1 MDFFNNIVSYVSEL
15 SSLELSYMFV
25 IAFMF
30 VLAIIDLTVGVSN
43 DAVNFLSSAVGS
55 RAAKIKHV
63 LIVAAIG
70 VFVGASFSSGMMDV
84 ARHGIFTPGYF
95 SFEKIM
101 CIYLAVVISDV
112 FLLDLFN
119 SLGLPTSTTVSM
131 VFELLGASFITALIS
146 SSGAGLGMLNT
157 SKAMTI
163 IISIFLSVAIAF
175 VFGLIVQWI
184 SRVIFTFHY
193 RKSKNLGRKIG
204 LYGGFAS
211 TSIIYFM
218 LVKGLKGSTLK
229 ASLPLAVQNFVFED
243 TTMFLLYSFIVLT
256 VLMQVLHWCK
266 VNVLKI
272 VVLMGTFSLAMAFAG
287 NDLVNFIGVTL
298 AGLESFQDFVANG
311 AGNAADFLMTSLNPA
326 KFKGVPGTPTAPG
339 VSNPTNV
346 LFLIGAGAV
355 MVYALFTSKKARKV
369 LQTSID
375 LSSQQNEENDMFGTS
390 SVARN
395 LVRVTTK
402 MIDAVS
408 RNTPDGVKRWIGKRF
423 APLEERE
430 DVAFDLVRASVNLVL
445 AGLLIAVGTSFQLP
459 LSTTYV
465 TFMVGM
471 GSSLADRAW
480 SRESAVYRVT
490 GVVSVIG
497 GWFITAG
504 AAFIIAALVA
514 TILNYG
520 GIVAMY
526 IMIAIVIY
534 LLIRSHVNYNKK
546 KSEEKADEKMDVILK
561 SENQDE
567 VWDNLKAHT
576 AETLAHTLTF
586 SAEAYKKMFDSF
598 SRDALRPLKSTLIK
612 IVEEKALMKKQRRAE
627 TRGLQRIDQQM
638 AFERSTWYHLC
649 TNSCQ
654 QMLNTLT
661 RIGEP
666 MREHADNSFNPL
678 SKKYV
683 EEFSPYCNNVYKV
696 LKDINEI
703 IATGDYTNA
712 EEVSTRAKNLKHQL
726 ANLRKEQTMRLH
738 QSNGSL
744 RMDFV
749 YLNLIQES
757 HELLSEVRNL
767 LRGGNK
773 FFALQV
779 TPSEEPKL

>member
-1 MDFFNNIVSYVSEL
+1 MDFFNNIVSYISEL

-84 ARHGIFTPGYF
+84 ARHGIFNP
-95 SFEKIM
+95 SFFTFQNVM

-131 VFELLGASFITALIS
+131 VFELLGASFITALLA
-146 SSGAGLGMLNT
+146 SSGEGLGMLNT
-157 SKAMTI
+157 DKAMTI
-163 IISIFLSVAIAF
+163 IFSIFLSVAIAF

-193 RKSKNLGRKIG
+193 RKNLGRKIG

-211 TSIIYFM
+211 TAILYFM
-218 LVKGLKGSTLK
+218 IVKGMKGSSLK
-229 ASLPLAVQNFVFED
+229 ALLSADVQQFVFED
-243 TTMFLLYSFIVLT
+243 TTKFILCAFVVMT

-266 VNVLKI
+266 VNVLKV

-298 AGLESFQDFVANG
+298 AGLESFQAFVG
-311 AGNAADFLMTSLNPA
+311 ADGDVALNMGSLNDPA
-326 KFKGVPGTPTAPG
+326 K
-339 VSNPTNV
+339 TNI

-395 LVRVTTK
+395 LVRATTK

-408 RNTPDGVKRWIGKRF
+408 RNTPVGVKKWIGKRF

-445 AGLLIAVGTSFQLP
+445 AGLLIAVGTSFKLP

-546 KSEEKADEKMDVILK
+546 KSAEKVDEKMDVILK
-561 SENQDE
+561 SENQEE

-666 MREHADNSFNPL
+666 MREHADNSFSPM
-678 SKKYV
+678 SKVYV
-683 EEFSPYCNNVYKV
+683 EEFSPYCSEVYKV
-696 LKDINEI
+696 LIDINTI
-703 IATGDYTNA
+703 IATGNYENA
-712 EEVSTRAKNLKHQL
+712 EEVSTRAKNLKHKL

-779 TPSEEPKL
+779 TSPEEPKL

>member
-1 MDFFNNIVSYVSEL
+1 MSGL
-15 SSLELSYMFV
+15 GSLELSYMFV

-30 VLAIIDLTVGVSN
+30 ALATIDLTVGVSN

-55 RAAKIKHV
+55 RAAKVKHV
-63 LIVAAIG
+63 LIVAAVG

-84 ARHGIFTPGYF
+84 ARHGIFDP
-95 SFEKIM
+95 SFFTFQNVM

-131 VFELLGASFITALIS
+131 VFELLGASFITALLS
-146 SSGAGLGMLNT
+146 SSGIGLGMLNT
-157 SKAMTI
+157 DKAMTI

-184 SRVIFTFHY
+184 SRVIFTFNY
-193 RKSKNLGRKIG
+193 RKKLGYKIG

-211 TSIIYFM
+211 TAIMYFM
-218 LVKGLKGSTLK
+218 IVKGLKGSSIK
-229 ASLPLAVQNFVFED
+229 AMLPDVVQQFVFED
-243 TTMFLLYSFIVLT
+243 TTKFILCAFVVLT
-256 VLMQVLHWCK
+256 LLMQLLHWCK
-266 VNVLKI
+266 VNVLKV

-298 AGLESFQDFVANG
+298 AGLESFQAFVGQGGDLNMTMG
-311 AGNAADFLMTSLNPA
+311 ALNLPA
-326 KFKGVPGTPTAPG
+326 T
-339 VSNPTNV
+339 TNV
-346 LFLIGAGAV
+346 LFLVGAGAI

-375 LSSQQNEENDMFGTS
+375 LSSQQNEEGEMFGTS

-395 LVRVTTK
+395 LVRATTK
-402 MIDAVS
+402 LVDAVS
-408 RNTPDGVKRWIGKRF
+408 RNTPEKVKKWVGKRF

-445 AGLLIAVGTSFQLP
+445 AGLLIAVGTSFKLP

-520 GIVAMY
+520 GIIAMY

-534 LLIRSHVNYNKK
+534 LLIRSHIAYNKK
-546 KSEEKADEKMDVILK
+546 KSTEKVDEKMNLILK
-561 SENQDE
+561 SEDQEE
-567 VWDNLKAHT
+567 VWENLKAHT
-576 AETLAHTLTF
+576 AETLTHTLEF
-586 SAEAYKKMFDSF
+586 SAEAYKNMFESF

-612 IVEEKALMKKQRRAE
+612 IVEEKALMKKQRRSE

-678 SKKYV
+678 SKVYV

-696 LKDINEI
+696 LRDINAI
-703 IATGDYTNA
+703 IASGDYTNA
-712 EEVSTRAKNLKHQL
+712 EEVSSRAKELKHQL

-738 QSNGSL
+738 QSGGSL

-779 TPSEEPKL
+779 TTSEEPKL

>member
-1 MDFFNNIVSYVSEL
+1 MDFFNNIVSYISEL

-84 ARHGIFTPGYF
+84 ARHGIFNP
-95 SFEKIM
+95 SFFTFQNVM

-131 VFELLGASFITALIS
+131 VFELLGASFITAIIAS
-146 SSGAGLGMLNT
+146 GGAGTGMLNT
-157 SKAMTI
+157 GKAMEI

-175 VFGLIVQWI
+175 IFGFIVQWI

-193 RKSKNLGRKIG
+193 RKNLGRKIG

-211 TSIIYFM
+211 TAILYFM
-218 LVKGLKGSTLK
+218 IVKGMKGSSLK
-229 ASLPLAVQNFVFED
+229 ALLSADVQQFVFED
-243 TTMFLLYSFIVLT
+243 TTKFILCAFVVMT
-256 VLMQVLHWCK
+256 VLMQILHWCK
-266 VNVLKI
+266 VNVLKV

-298 AGLESFQDFVANG
+298 AGLESF
-311 AGNAADFLMTSLNPA
+311 
-326 KFKGVPGTPTAPG
+326 KGL
-339 VSNPTNV
+339 VSNGGDVSLPIASLSGSSETPV
-346 LFLIGAGAV
+346 FFLIGAGAV

-375 LSSQQNEENDMFGTS
+375 LSSQQNEEGEMFGTS

-395 LVRVTTK
+395 LVRTTTK
-402 MIDAVS
+402 MVDAVS
-408 RNTPDGVKRWIGKRF
+408 RNTPAKVKTWIGKRF

-445 AGLLIAVGTSFQLP
+445 AGLLIAVGTSAKLP

-490 GVVSVIG
+490 GVVSVVG

-526 IMIAIVIY
+526 IMIAVVIY

-546 KSEEKADEKMDVILK
+546 KSTEKVDEKMDVILK
-561 SENQDE
+561 SENQEE
-567 VWDNLKAHT
+567 VWENLKSHAS
-576 AETLAHTLTF
+576 ETLTHTLEF
-586 SAEAYKKMFDSF
+586 SAEAYKKMFESF

-666 MREHADNSFNPL
+666 MREHADNSFSPM
-678 SKKYV
+678 SKVYV
-683 EEFSPYCNNVYKV
+683 EEFSPYCSEVYKV
-696 LKDINEI
+696 LNDINAI
-703 IATGDYTNA
+703 IATGNYENA
-712 EEVSTRAKNLKHQL
+712 EEVSTRAKNLTHKL

-779 TPSEEPKL
+779 TSPEEPKL

>member
-1 MDFFNNIVSYVSEL
+1 MNDIISYVSAM
-15 SSLELSYMFV
+15 STIELSYLFV
-25 IAFMF
+25 VLFMF
-30 VLAIIDLTVGVSN
+30 TLAIIDLTVGVSN

-55 RAAKIKHV
+55 KAAKIKHV
-63 LIVAAIG
+63 LLVAAVGI
-70 VFVGASFSSGMMDV
+70 FVGASFSSGMMDV
-84 ARHGIFTPGYF
+84 ARHGIFDPSFF
-95 SFEKIM
+95 SFENVM
-101 CIYLAVVISDV
+101 CVYLAVVISDV

-131 VFELLGASFITALIS
+131 VFELLGASFVTALIS
-146 SSGAGLGMLNT
+146 SGGSGLAMLNT
-157 SKAMTI
+157 DRALTI

-184 SRVIFTFHY
+184 SRIVFTFHY
-193 RKSKNLGRKIG
+193 RKNLAGKIG
-204 LYGGFAS
+204 IYGGIA
-211 TSIIYFM
+211 TTAIIYFM
-218 LVKGLKGSTLK
+218 LIKGLKGSALIGFLP
-229 ASLPLAVQNFVFED
+229 ASLSHLIFEETAFFLLCAFVFF
-243 TTMFLLYSFIVLT
+243 TI
-256 VLMQVLHWCK
+256 LMQLLHFCK

-298 AGLESFQDFVANG
+298 AGFESFKDFVANG
-311 AGNAADFLMTSLNPA
+311 AGQVETFMMGSLNLPA
-326 KFKGVPGTPTAPG
+326 KTSVF
-339 VSNPTNV
+339 
-346 LFLIGAGAV
+346 FLVAAGAI

-375 LSSQQNEENDMFGTS
+375 LSSQQDDGNEMFGTS

-395 LVRVTTK
+395 MVRAVSKLV
-402 MIDAVS
+402 DAVT
-408 RNTPDGVKRWIGKRF
+408 RNTPASVKKWIGKRF

-445 AGLLIAVGTSFQLP
+445 AGLLIALGTSLKLP

-480 SRESAVYRVT
+480 GRESAVYRVT
-490 GVVSVIG
+490 GVVSVVG

-504 AAFIIAALVA
+504 AAFIIAAFVA
-514 TILNYG
+514 TIMNYG

-526 IMIAIVIY
+526 IMIALVIY
-534 LLIRSHVNYNKK
+534 LLIHSHIAYNKK
-546 KSEEKADEKMDVILK
+546 KSQEKVDEKMEVILK

-567 VWDNLKAHT
+567 VWDNLVSHA
-576 AETLAHTLTF
+576 ADTLTHTLSF
-586 SAEAYKKMFDSF
+586 SADTYKKMYDSF
-598 SRDALRPLKSTLIK
+598 SKDALRPLKSSLIR
-612 IVEEKALMKKQRRAE
+612 IVEEKAFMKKERRAE
-627 TRGLQRIDQQM
+627 TRGLQRLEQNL
-638 AFERSTWYHLC
+638 AYERSTWYHLC

-666 MREHADNSFNPL
+666 MKEHADNSFTPM
-678 SKKYV
+678 SHVYV
-683 EEFSPYCNNVYKV
+683 EEFTPFCRDIYKV
-696 LKDINEI
+696 LKDINTI
-703 IATGDYTNA
+703 IATGDFSTA
-712 EEVSTRAKNLKHQL
+712 DEVSSRAKDLKHEL
-726 ANLRKEQTMRLH
+726 ATLRKTQTMRLH
-738 QSNGSL
+738 QSKGSL

-767 LRGGNK
+767 LRGSK
-773 FFALQV
+773 KLFAPI
-779 TPSEEPKL
+779 TEE

>member
-1 MDFFNNIVSYVSEL
+1 MDFFNNIISYVSGL
-15 SSLELSYMFV
+15 GSVELSYMFV

-55 RAAKIKHV
+55 KAAKIKHV
-63 LIVAAIG
+63 LLIAAVG
-70 VFVGASFSSGMMDV
+70 VFVGAAFSSGMMDV
-84 ARHGIFTPGYF
+84 ARHGIFDPSFF
-95 SFEKIM
+95 SFKNVM

-131 VFELLGASFITALIS
+131 VFELLGASFITALLS
-146 SSGAGLGMLNT
+146 SSGEGLGMLNT
-157 SKAMTI
+157 DRAMTI

-175 VFGLIVQWI
+175 VFGLVVQWI

-193 RKSKNLGRKIG
+193 RKNLSAKIG
-204 LYGGFAS
+204 LFGGFAS
-211 TSIIYFM
+211 TAIIYFM
-218 LVKGLKGSTLK
+218 IVKGLKGSSLK
-229 ASLPLAVQNFVFED
+229 TMLPDYVQEFVFEE
-243 TTMFLLYSFIVLT
+243 TGVFILCAFV
-256 VLMQVLHWCK
+256 VFSCLMQLLHWCK
-266 VNVLKI
+266 INVLKV

-298 AGLESFQDFVANG
+298 AGLESFQTFVDNG
-311 AGNAADFLMTSLNPA
+311 GDVSMTMGSLNLPA
-326 KFKGVPGTPTAPG
+326 T
-339 VSNPTNV
+339 TNI

-375 LSSQQNEENDMFGTS
+375 LSSQQNEESELFGTS

-395 LVRVTTK
+395 LVRAVTK
-402 MIDAVS
+402 MVDAVL
-408 RNTPDGVKRWIGKRF
+408 RNTPDSVKKWVGKRF
-423 APLEERE
+423 TPLDERE

-445 AGLLIAVGTSFQLP
+445 AGLLIAVGTSLKLP

-480 SRESAVYRVT
+480 GRESAVYRVT

-514 TILNYG
+514 TIMNYG
-520 GIVAMY
+520 GIIAMY
-526 IMIAIVIY
+526 IMIAVVIY
-534 LLIRSHVNYNKK
+534 LLIRSHINYNKK
-546 KSEEKADEKMDVILK
+546 KSAEKVDEKMNVILK
-561 SENQDE
+561 SEDQYE
-567 VWDNLKAHT
+567 VWQNLKGHT
-576 AETLAHTLTF
+576 AETLSHTLAF
-586 SAEAYKKMFDSF
+586 SAEAYKNMFDSF
-598 SRDALRPLKSTLIK
+598 SKDALRPLKSTLIK
-612 IVEEKALMKKQRRAE
+612 IVEEKALMKKQRRSE

-678 SKKYV
+678 SKNYV
-683 EEFSPYCNNVYKV
+683 EEFTPYCNDVYRV
-696 LKDINEI
+696 LMDINDI
-703 IATGDYTNA
+703 ITTGDYSNA
-712 EEVSTRAKNLKHQL
+712 EEVSTRAKNLKHKL
-726 ANLRKEQTMRLH
+726 ANLRKEQTLRLH

-779 TPSEEPKL
+779 TSPEEPKL

>member
-1 MDFFNNIVSYVSEL
+1 MDFFNNMISYVSGL

-30 VLAIIDLTVGVSN
+30 TLAIIDLTVGVSN

-63 LIVAAIG
+63 LIVAAVG

-84 ARHGIFTPGYF
+84 ARHGIFDP
-95 SFEKIM
+95 SFFTFQNVM

-131 VFELLGASFITALIS
+131 VFELLGASFITALLS
-146 SSGAGLGMLNT
+146 SSGQGLGMLNT
-157 SKAMTI
+157 DKAMTI

-175 VFGLIVQWI
+175 IFGLVVQWI

-193 RKSKNLGRKIG
+193 KKNLGRKIG

-211 TSIIYFM
+211 TAILYFM
-218 LVKGLKGSTLK
+218 VVKGLKGSSIKTM
-229 ASLPLAVQNFVFED
+229 LPLAVQELVFED
-243 TTMFLLYSFIVLT
+243 TTKFILCAFVVMT
-256 VLMQVLHWCK
+256 VLMQLLHWCK

-298 AGLESFQDFVANG
+298 AGLESFQTLVANG
-311 AGNAADFLMTSLNPA
+311 GDINMTMGTLSLPA
-326 KFKGVPGTPTAPG
+326 T
-339 VSNPTNV
+339 TNI

-375 LSSQQNEENDMFGTS
+375 LSSQQNEENEMFGTS

-395 LVRVTTK
+395 LVRAVTK
-402 MIDAVS
+402 LVDAVT
-408 RNTPDGVKRWIGKRF
+408 RNTPDSVKKWIGKRF
-423 APLEERE
+423 TPLEERE

-445 AGLLIAVGTSFQLP
+445 AGLLIAVGTSLKLP

-490 GVVSVIG
+490 GVVSVVG

-504 AAFIIAALVA
+504 AAFMIAALVG

-534 LLIRSHVNYNKK
+534 LLIRSHIAYNKK
-546 KSEEKADEKMDVILK
+546 KTTEKVDEKMDVILK

-567 VWDNLKAHT
+567 VWENLKAHT
-576 AETLAHTLTF
+576 AETLTHTLEF
-586 SAEAYKKMFDSF
+586 SAEAYKKMFEAF
-598 SRDALRPLKSTLIK
+598 SVDALRPLKSTLIK
-612 IVEEKALMKKQRRAE
+612 IVEEKALMKKQRRSE

-666 MREHADNSFNPL
+666 MREHADHSFNPL
-678 SKKYV
+678 SKSYV
-683 EEFSPYCNNVYKV
+683 QEFSPYCKSVYDV
-696 LKDINEI
+696 LKDINAI
-703 IATGDYTNA
+703 IATGDYSNA

-726 ANLRKEQTMRLH
+726 ANLRKTQTMRLH
-738 QSNGSL
+738 QSGGSL

-779 TPSEEPKL
+779 TVEEAEPKL

>member
-1 MDFFNNIVSYVSEL
+1 MEFFDNIISYVSGL
-15 SSLELSYMFV
+15 GSIELSYMFV

-55 RAAKIKHV
+55 KAAKIKHV
-63 LIVAAIG
+63 LIVAAVG

-84 ARHGIFTPGYF
+84 ARHGIFDP
-95 SFEKIM
+95 SFFTFENVM

-131 VFELLGASFITALIS
+131 VFELLGASFITALLA
-146 SSGAGLGMLNT
+146 SSGEGLGMLNT
-157 SKAMTI
+157 DRAMTI

-175 VFGLIVQWI
+175 IFGLVVQWI

-193 RKSKNLGRKIG
+193 RKNLGRKIG

-211 TSIIYFM
+211 TAILYFM
-218 LVKGLKGSTLK
+218 IVKGMKGSSLK
-229 ASLPLAVQNFVFED
+229 AMLPVVVQDFVFED
-243 TTMFLLYSFIVLT
+243 TAKFILCAFVVMT
-256 VLMQVLHWCK
+256 VLMQLLHWCK

-298 AGLESFQDFVANG
+298 AGLESFQTFVSQG
-311 AGNAADFLMTSLNPA
+311 GEVGMTMESLNLPA
-326 KFKGVPGTPTAPG
+326 T
-339 VSNPTNV
+339 TNI

-375 LSSQQNEENDMFGTS
+375 LSSQQNEENEMFGTS

-395 LVRVTTK
+395 LVRAVTK
-402 MIDAVS
+402 MSDAVI
-408 RNTPDGVKRWIGKRF
+408 RNTPDVVKNWVGKRF
-423 APLEERE
+423 TPLEERE

-445 AGLLIAVGTSFQLP
+445 AGLLIAVGTSLKLP

-480 SRESAVYRVT
+480 GRESAVYRVT

-514 TILNYG
+514 TVMNYG

-534 LLIRSHVNYNKK
+534 LLVRSHINYNKK
-546 KSEEKADEKMDVILK
+546 KSAEKVDEKMNVILK

-576 AETLAHTLTF
+576 AETLSHTLSF
-586 SAEAYKKMFDSF
+586 SAEAYKKMFESF
-598 SRDALRPLKSTLIK
+598 SKDALRPLKSTLIR
-612 IVEEKALMKKQRRAE
+612 IVEEKALMKKLRRAE

-678 SKKYV
+678 SKSYV
-683 EEFSPYCNNVYKV
+683 EEFSPYCTNVYKV
-696 LKDINEI
+696 LKDITDI

-779 TPSEEPKL
+779 TAAEEPKL

>member
-1 MDFFNNIVSYVSEL
+1 MDFFNEIASYVSGL
-15 SSLELSYMFV
+15 SSVELSYLFV
-25 IAFMF
+25 VLFMF
-30 VLAIIDLTVGVSN
+30 TLAVIDLTVGVSN

-55 RAAKIKHV
+55 KAAKVKHV
-63 LIVAAIG
+63 LIVAALG

-84 ARHGIFTPGYF
+84 ARHGIFDPRFFT
-95 SFEKIM
+95 FENVM

-146 SSGAGLGMLNT
+146 SGGSGLAMLNT
-157 SKAMTI
+157 DRALTI

-175 VFGLIVQWI
+175 IFGLVVQWI
-184 SRVIFTFHY
+184 SRIIFTFHY
-193 RKSKNLGRKIG
+193 RKNLGSKIG
-204 LYGGFAS
+204 LYGGFA
-211 TSIIYFM
+211 TTAIIYFM
-218 LVKGLKGSTLK
+218 LVKGLKGSALVGY
-229 ASLPLAVQNFVFED
+229 LPLSVHDFIYED
-243 TTMFLLYSFIVLT
+243 TALFLMAAFLFFT
-256 VLMQVLHWCK
+256 VLMQLVYWLK
-266 VNVLKI
+266 VNVLKV

-298 AGLESFQDFVANG
+298 AGFESFKDLVANG
-311 AGNAADFLMTSLNPA
+311 NGAVDSFTMGSLNLPA
-326 KFKGVPGTPTAPG
+326 K
-339 VSNPTNV
+339 TNV
-346 LFLIGAGAV
+346 LFLIGAGVV

-375 LSSQQNEENDMFGTS
+375 LSSQQNEENEMFGTS
-390 SVARN
+390 SIARN
-395 LVRVTTK
+395 MVRAVAKLV
-402 MIDAVS
+402 DAVS
-408 RNTPDGVKRWIGKRF
+408 RNTPDSVKAWIGKRF
-423 APLEERE
+423 SPLEERE

-445 AGLLIAVGTSFQLP
+445 AGLLIAVGTSFKLP

-480 SRESAVYRVT
+480 GRESAVYRVT
-490 GVVSVIG
+490 GVVSVVG

-504 AAFIIAALVA
+504 AAFIIAAFVSS
-514 TILNYG
+514 IMNFG
-520 GIVAMY
+520 GIIAMY
-526 IMIAIVIY
+526 VMIALVIY

-546 KSEEKADEKMDVILK
+546 KDNEKADEKMLVVLK
-561 SENQDE
+561 SDDQNE
-567 VWDNLKAHT
+567 VWKNLMSHT
-576 AETLAHTLTF
+576 ADTLTHTLSF
-586 SAEAYKKMFDSF
+586 SAETFKTMFESF
-598 SRDALRPLKSTLIK
+598 SKDALRPLKGALIR
-612 IVEEKALMKKQRRAE
+612 IVEEKALMKKERRAE
-627 TRGLQRIDQQM
+627 TRGLQRIDQQL

-666 MREHADNSFNPL
+666 MKEHADNSFSPL
-678 SKKYV
+678 SKVYV
-683 EEFSPYCNNVYKV
+683 EEFSPYCRDIYNV

-703 IATGDYTNA
+703 ILTGNYDAA
-712 EEVSTRAKNLKHQL
+712 EEVSARAKQLKHSL

-738 QSNGSL
+738 QSQGSL

-767 LRGGNK
+767 LRGSNK
-773 FFALQV
+773 FFASVNVQ
-779 TPSEEPKL
+779 

>member
-1 MDFFNNIVSYVSEL
+1 MDFFNNIISYVSGL

-30 VLAIIDLTVGVSN
+30 TLAIIDLTVGVSN

-63 LIVAAIG
+63 LIVAAVG

-84 ARHGIFTPGYF
+84 ARHGIFDP
-95 SFEKIM
+95 SFFTFQNVM

-131 VFELLGASFITALIS
+131 VFELLGASFITALLS
-146 SSGAGLGMLNT
+146 SSGQGLGMLNT
-157 SKAMTI
+157 DKAMTI

-175 VFGLIVQWI
+175 IFGLVVQWI

-193 RKSKNLGRKIG
+193 RKNLGRKIG

-211 TSIIYFM
+211 TAILYFM
-218 LVKGLKGSTLK
+218 VVKGLKGSSIK
-229 ASLPLAVQNFVFED
+229 AMLPLAVQELVFED
-243 TTMFLLYSFIVLT
+243 TTRFILYAFVIMT
-256 VLMQVLHWCK
+256 VLMQLLHWCK
-266 VNVLKI
+266 VNVLKV

-298 AGLESFQDFVANG
+298 AGLESFQTLVANG
-311 AGNAADFLMTSLNPA
+311 GDISMTMGSLSLPA
-326 KFKGVPGTPTAPG
+326 T
-339 VSNPTNV
+339 TNI

-375 LSSQQNEENDMFGTS
+375 LSSQQNEENEMFGTS

-395 LVRVTTK
+395 LVRAVTK
-402 MIDAVS
+402 LVDAVTK
-408 RNTPDGVKRWIGKRF
+408 NTPDSVKQWIGKRF

-445 AGLLIAVGTSFQLP
+445 AGLLIAVGTSLKLP

-490 GVVSVIG
+490 GVVSVVG

-534 LLIRSHVNYNKK
+534 LLIRSHIAYNKK
-546 KSEEKADEKMDVILK
+546 KTTETVDEKMDVILK

-567 VWDNLKAHT
+567 VWENLKSHT
-576 AETLAHTLTF
+576 AETLTHTLEF

-598 SRDALRPLKSTLIK
+598 SVDALRPLKSTLIK

-666 MREHADNSFNPL
+666 MKEHADNSFNPL
-678 SKKYV
+678 SKNYV
-683 EEFSPYCNNVYKV
+683 NEFAPYCSDVYKV
-696 LKDINEI
+696 LMDINEI
-703 IATGDYTNA
+703 IATGNYANA

-726 ANLRKEQTMRLH
+726 ATLRKTQTMRLH

-779 TPSEEPKL
+779 TTEGAEPRL

>member
-1 MDFFNNIVSYVSEL
+1 MDIFSFVSNL
-15 SSLELSYMFV
+15 SAVELSYMFV
-25 IAFMF
+25 VLFMF
-30 VLAIIDLTVGVSN
+30 TLAIIDLNVGVSN
-43 DAVNFLSSAVGS
+43 DAVNFLSAAVGS
-55 RAAKIKHV
+55 KAAKIKHV
-63 LIVAAIG
+63 LIVAACGIFIG
-70 VFVGASFSSGMMDV
+70 AAFSSGMMDV
-84 ARHGIFTPGYF
+84 ARHGIFDPSQFTF
-95 SFEKIM
+95 ANVM

-131 VFELLGASFITALIS
+131 VFELLGASFVTALIT
-146 SSGAGLGMLNT
+146 SGGAGMLNT
-157 SKAMTI
+157 DRALTI

-175 VFGLIVQWI
+175 VFGLVVQWI
-184 SRVIFTFHY
+184 SRLVFTFHF
-193 RKSKNLGRKIG
+193 RKNLGKKIG
-204 LYGGFAS
+204 IYGGFA
-211 TSIIYFM
+211 TTAIIYFM
-218 LVKGLKGSTLK
+218 LIKGLKGSALVDF
-229 ASLPLAVQNFVFED
+229 LPKNIIHLIFEE
-243 TTMFLLYSFIVLT
+243 TMMFLLGAFVFFTL
-256 VLMQVLHWCK
+256 LMQILHWLK
-266 VNVLKI
+266 VNVLKV

-298 AGLESFQDFVANG
+298 AGFESFNTFVASG
-311 AGNAADFLMTSLNPA
+311 GNTGLEMGSLNDQA
-326 KFKGVPGTPTAPG
+326 TT
-339 VSNPTNV
+339 SV

-355 MVYALFTSKKARKV
+355 MVFSLFTSKKARKV

-375 LSSQQNEENDMFGTS
+375 LSSQQDDGNEMFGTS

-395 LVRVTTK
+395 MVRAVSK
-402 MIDAVS
+402 CVDAVS
-408 RNTPDGVKRWIGKRF
+408 RKTPQGIKNWINKRF

-445 AGLLIAVGTSFQLP
+445 AGLLIAIGTSLKLP

-480 SRESAVYRVT
+480 GRESAVYRVT
-490 GVVSVIG
+490 GVVSVVG

-514 TILNYG
+514 SVLNWG
-520 GIVAMY
+520 GVIAMY
-526 IMIAIVIY
+526 IMIALVIY
-534 LLIRSHVNYNKK
+534 LLIRSHINYNKK
-546 KSEEKADEKMDVILK
+546 KEAEKADVKMEIVFKSEDQNEVWSNLK
-561 SENQDE
+561 S
-567 VWDNLKAHT
+567 HT
-576 AETLAHTLTF
+576 ADTLTHTLSF
-586 SAEAYKKMFDSF
+586 SAETYKTMFEAFSKDS
-598 SRDALRPLKSTLIK
+598 LRPLKSSLIK
-612 IVEEKALMKKQRRAE
+612 IVEEKAFMKKERRAE
-627 TRGLQRIDQQM
+627 TRGLQRIDQQL

-666 MREHADNSFNPL
+666 MKEHADNSFSPL
-678 SKKYV
+678 SKLYI
-683 EEFSPYCNNVYKV
+683 EEFSPYCRDIYNV

-703 IATGDYTNA
+703 IATGDYSA
-712 EEVSTRAKNLKHQL
+712 SEEVSERAKRLKHSL

-738 QSNGSL
+738 QSQGSL

-767 LRGGNK
+767 LRGSNK
-773 FFALQV
+773 LFA
-779 TPSEEPKL
+779 EAGAAAGK

>member
-30 VLAIIDLTVGVSN
+30 ALAIIDLTVGVSN

-63 LIVAAIG
+63 LIVAAVG

-84 ARHGIFTPGYF
+84 ARHGIFDP
-95 SFEKIM
+95 SFFTLQNVM
-101 CIYLAVVISDV
+101 CIYLAGVISDV

-131 VFELLGASFITALIS
+131 VFELLGASFITALLS
-146 SSGAGLGMLNT
+146 ASGRGLSMLNT
-157 SKAMTI
+157 DKAMTI

-175 VFGLIVQWI
+175 IFGLVVQWI
-184 SRVIFTFHY
+184 SRVIFTFNY
-193 RKSKNLGRKIG
+193 RKKLGYKIG

-211 TSIIYFM
+211 TAIIYFM
-218 LVKGLKGSTLK
+218 IVKGLKGSSLK
-229 ASLPLAVQNFVFED
+229 AMLPVAVQDFVFED
-243 TTMFLLYSFIVLT
+243 TTKFILCAFVVLT
-256 VLMQVLHWCK
+256 LLMQLLHWCK
-266 VNVLKI
+266 VNVLKV

-298 AGLESFQDFVANG
+298 AGLESFQAFVSNG
-311 AGNAADFLMTSLNPA
+311 GDMGMTMGSLNLPA
-326 KFKGVPGTPTAPG
+326 T
-339 VSNPTNV
+339 TNI
-346 LFLIGAGAV
+346 LFLVGAGAV

-375 LSSQQNEENDMFGTS
+375 LSSQQNEEGDMFGTS

-395 LVRVTTK
+395 LVRASTK

-408 RNTPDGVKRWIGKRF
+408 RNAPEGVKKWIGKRF
-423 APLEERE
+423 AQLEERE

-445 AGLLIAVGTSFQLP
+445 AGLLIAVGTSLKLP

-490 GVVSVIG
+490 GVVSVVG

-514 TILNYG
+514 TIMNFG

-534 LLIRSHVNYNKK
+534 LLIRSHINYNKK
-546 KSEEKADEKMDVILK
+546 KSAEKVDEKMNVILK

-576 AETLAHTLTF
+576 AETLAHTLEF
-586 SAEAYKKMFDSF
+586 SAEAYKKMFESF

-612 IVEEKALMKKQRRAE
+612 IVEEKALMKKQRRSE

-678 SKKYV
+678 SKVYV

-696 LKDINEI
+696 LKDINAI
-703 IATGDYTNA
+703 IASGDYTNA
-712 EEVSTRAKNLKHQL
+712 EEVSSRAKELKHQL

-738 QSNGSL
+738 QSGGSL

-779 TPSEEPKL
+779 TTSEEPKL

>member
-1 MDFFNNIVSYVSEL
+1 MDFFNNIIDYVSGL
-15 SSLELSYMFV
+15 GSVELSYLFV
-25 IAFMF
+25 IAFML

-55 RAAKIKHV
+55 RAAKLKHV
-63 LIVAAIG
+63 LIVAACG
-70 VFVGASFSSGMMDV
+70 VFIGAAFSSGMMDV
-84 ARHGIFTPGYF
+84 ARHGIFDPSFF
-95 SFEKIM
+95 SFKNVM

-131 VFELLGASFITALIS
+131 VFELLGASFITALLS
-146 SSGAGLGMLNT
+146 SSGEGLGMLNT
-157 SKAMTI
+157 DRAMTI

-175 VFGLIVQWI
+175 IFGLVVQWI
-184 SRVIFTFHY
+184 SRIIFTFHY
-193 RKSKNLGRKIG
+193 RKNLGSKIG

-211 TSIIYFM
+211 TAIIYFM
-218 LVKGLKGSTLK
+218 VVKGLKGSTLK
-229 ASLPLAVQNFVFED
+229 AQMPASVQEFVFED
-243 TTMFLLYSFIVLT
+243 TTMFLLCAFVVLT
-256 VLMQVLHWCK
+256 LLMQCLHWAK
-266 VNVLKI
+266 VNVLKV

-298 AGLESFQDFVANG
+298 AGLESFQTFVEG
-311 AGNAADFLMTSLNPA
+311 GGDVGMSMGSLNLPA
-326 KFKGVPGTPTAPG
+326 T
-339 VSNPTNV
+339 TNV
-346 LFLIGAGAV
+346 LFLVGAGAI

-375 LSSQQNEENDMFGTS
+375 LSSQQDEGNEMFGTS

-395 LVRVTTK
+395 IVRSTTK
-402 MIDAVS
+402 MVDAVS
-408 RNTPDGVKRWIGKRF
+408 RNTPQGVKDWINKRF
-423 APLEERE
+423 TPLEERE
-430 DVAFDLVRASVNLVL
+430 DVAFDLIRASVNLVL
-445 AGLLIAVGTSFQLP
+445 AGLLIAFGTSLKLP

-480 SRESAVYRVT
+480 GRESAVYRVT

-520 GIVAMY
+520 GVVAMY
-526 IMIAIVIY
+526 IMIAVVIY
-534 LLIRSHVNYNKK
+534 LLVRSHIKYNKK
-546 KSEEKADEKMDVILK
+546 KSAEVVDEQMNVILK
-561 SENQDE
+561 SDNQDE
-567 VWDNLKAHT
+567 VWENLKLHA
-576 AETLAHTLTF
+576 ADTLTHTLTF
-586 SAEAYKKMFDSF
+586 SAEAYKNMFESF
-598 SRDALRPLKSTLIK
+598 SKDALRPLKGTMIR

-649 TNSCQ
+649 SNSCQ

-666 MREHADNSFNPL
+666 MKEHADNSFSPL
-678 SKKYV
+678 SKVYV
-683 EEFSPYCNNVYKV
+683 EEFSPYCRDVYNV

-703 IATGDYTNA
+703 IATGNYDNA
-712 EEVSTRAKNLKHQL
+712 EEVSARAKQLKHQL

-738 QSNGSL
+738 KSDGSL

-773 FFALQV
+773 FFALQI
-779 TPSEEPKL
+779 TSAPDPRL

>member
-1 MDFFNNIVSYVSEL
+1 MNDIISYVSAM
-15 SSLELSYMFV
+15 STIELSYLFV
-25 IAFMF
+25 VLFMF
-30 VLAIIDLTVGVSN
+30 TLAIIDLTVGVSN

-55 RAAKIKHV
+55 KAAKIKHV
-63 LIVAAIG
+63 LLVAAVGI
-70 VFVGASFSSGMMDV
+70 FVGASFSSGMMDV
-84 ARHGIFTPGYF
+84 ARHGIFDPSFF
-95 SFEKIM
+95 SFENVM
-101 CIYLAVVISDV
+101 CVYLAVVISDV

-131 VFELLGASFITALIS
+131 VFELLGASFVTALIS
-146 SSGAGLGMLNT
+146 SGGSGLAMLNT
-157 SKAMTI
+157 DRALTI

-184 SRVIFTFHY
+184 SRIVFTFHF
-193 RKSKNLGRKIG
+193 RKNLAGKIG
-204 LYGGFAS
+204 IYGGIA
-211 TSIIYFM
+211 TTAIIYFM
-218 LVKGLKGSTLK
+218 LIKGLKGSALIGFLP
-229 ASLPLAVQNFVFED
+229 ASLSHLIFEETAFFLLCAFVFF
-243 TTMFLLYSFIVLT
+243 TI
-256 VLMQVLHWCK
+256 LMQLLHFCK

-298 AGLESFQDFVANG
+298 AGFESFKDFVANG
-311 AGNAADFLMTSLNPA
+311 AGQVETFMMGSLNLPA
-326 KFKGVPGTPTAPG
+326 KTSVF
-339 VSNPTNV
+339 
-346 LFLIGAGAV
+346 FLVAAGAV

-375 LSSQQNEENDMFGTS
+375 LSSQQDDGNEMFGTS

-395 LVRVTTK
+395 MVRAVSKLV
-402 MIDAVS
+402 DAVT
-408 RNTPDGVKRWIGKRF
+408 RNTPASVKKWIGKRF

-445 AGLLIAVGTSFQLP
+445 AGLLIALGTSLKLP

-480 SRESAVYRVT
+480 GRESAVYRVT
-490 GVVSVIG
+490 GVVSVVG

-504 AAFIIAALVA
+504 AAFIIAAFVA
-514 TILNYG
+514 TIMNYG

-526 IMIAIVIY
+526 IMIALVIY
-534 LLIRSHVNYNKK
+534 LLIHSHIAYNKK
-546 KSEEKADEKMDVILK
+546 KSQEKVDEKMEVILK

-567 VWDNLKAHT
+567 VWDNLVSHA
-576 AETLAHTLTF
+576 ADTLTHTLSF
-586 SAEAYKKMFDSF
+586 SADTYKKMYDSF
-598 SRDALRPLKSTLIK
+598 SKDALRPLKSSLIR
-612 IVEEKALMKKQRRAE
+612 IVEEKAFMKKERRAE
-627 TRGLQRIDQQM
+627 TRGLQRLEQNL
-638 AFERSTWYHLC
+638 AYERSTWYHLC

-666 MREHADNSFNPL
+666 MKEHADNSFTPM
-678 SKKYV
+678 SHVYV
-683 EEFSPYCNNVYKV
+683 EEFTPFCRDIYKV
-696 LKDINEI
+696 LKDINTI
-703 IATGDYTNA
+703 IETGDFSTA
-712 EEVSTRAKNLKHQL
+712 DEVSSRAKDLKHEL
-726 ANLRKEQTMRLH
+726 ATLRKTQTMRLH
-738 QSNGSL
+738 QSKGSL

-767 LRGGNK
+767 LRGSK
-773 FFALQV
+773 KLFAPI
-779 TPSEEPKL
+779 TEE

>member
-1 MDFFNNIVSYVSEL
+1 MSGL
-15 SSLELSYMFV
+15 GSLELSYMFV

-30 VLAIIDLTVGVSN
+30 ALATIDLTVGVSN

-55 RAAKIKHV
+55 RAAKVKHV
-63 LIVAAIG
+63 LIVAAVG

-84 ARHGIFTPGYF
+84 ARHGIFDP
-95 SFEKIM
+95 SFFTFQNVM

-131 VFELLGASFITALIS
+131 VFELLGASFITALLS
-146 SSGAGLGMLNT
+146 SSGIGLGMLNT
-157 SKAMTI
+157 DKAMTI

-184 SRVIFTFHY
+184 SRVIFTFNY
-193 RKSKNLGRKIG
+193 RKKLGYKIG

-211 TSIIYFM
+211 TAIMYFM
-218 LVKGLKGSTLK
+218 IVKGLKGSSIK
-229 ASLPLAVQNFVFED
+229 AMLPDVVQQFVFED
-243 TTMFLLYSFIVLT
+243 TTKFILCAFVVLT
-256 VLMQVLHWCK
+256 LLMQLLHWCK
-266 VNVLKI
+266 VNVLKV

-298 AGLESFQDFVANG
+298 AGLESFQAFVGQGGDLNMTMG
-311 AGNAADFLMTSLNPA
+311 ALNLPA
-326 KFKGVPGTPTAPG
+326 T
-339 VSNPTNV
+339 TNV
-346 LFLIGAGAV
+346 LFLVGAGAI

-375 LSSQQNEENDMFGTS
+375 LSSQQNEEGEMFGTS

-395 LVRVTTK
+395 LVRATTK
-402 MIDAVS
+402 LVDAVS
-408 RNTPDGVKRWIGKRF
+408 RNTPEKVKKWVGKRF

-445 AGLLIAVGTSFQLP
+445 AGLLIAVGTSFKLP

-520 GIVAMY
+520 GIIAMY

-534 LLIRSHVNYNKK
+534 LLIRSHIAYNKK
-546 KSEEKADEKMDVILK
+546 KSTEKVDEKMNVILK
-561 SENQDE
+561 SEDQEE
-567 VWDNLKAHT
+567 VWENLKAHT
-576 AETLAHTLTF
+576 AETLTHTLEF
-586 SAEAYKKMFDSF
+586 SAEAYKNMFESF

-612 IVEEKALMKKQRRAE
+612 IVEEKALMKKQRRSE

-678 SKKYV
+678 SKVYV

-696 LKDINEI
+696 LKDINAI
-703 IATGDYTNA
+703 IASGDYTNA
-712 EEVSTRAKNLKHQL
+712 EEVSSRAKELKHQL

-738 QSNGSL
+738 QSGGSL

-779 TPSEEPKL
+779 TTSEEPKL

>member
-1 MDFFNNIVSYVSEL
+1 MDFINDIVSFVSGL
-15 SSLELSYMFV
+15 SSVELSYLFV
-25 IAFMF
+25 VLFMF
-30 VLAIIDLTVGVSN
+30 TLAIIDLTVGVSN
-43 DAVNFLSSAVGS
+43 DAVNFLSAAVGS
-55 RAAKIKHV
+55 KAAKLKHV
-63 LIVAAIG
+63 LIVAAVG
-70 VFVGASFSSGMMDV
+70 VFVGAACSSGMMDV
-84 ARHGIFTPGYF
+84 ARNGIFDPHHFTF
-95 SFEKIM
+95 ANVM

-131 VFELLGASFITALIS
+131 VFELLGASFITAILS
-146 SSGAGLGMLNT
+146 SDTGLSTLNT
-157 SKAMTI
+157 DRALTI
-163 IISIFLSVAIAF
+163 IISIFLSVAVAF

-184 SRVIFTFHY
+184 SRLIFTFHY
-193 RKSKNLGRKIG
+193 KKHLGRKIG

-211 TSIIYFM
+211 TAIIFFM
-218 LVKGLKGSTLK
+218 LVKGLKGSQLLVFFKSVISHLPDSVEGVIRDIYSDTL
-229 ASLPLAVQNFVFED
+229 L
-243 TTMFLLYSFIVLT
+243 FLLVTFAVCT
-256 VLMQVLHWCK
+256 VVMQILHLLK

-298 AGLESFQDFVANG
+298 SGFESFQTFEKAGGDVSLHMDSLAKSTQTSVWFLVA
-311 AGNAADFLMTSLNPA
+311 
-326 KFKGVPGTPTAPG
+326 
-339 VSNPTNV
+339 
-346 LFLIGAGAV
+346 AGAV

-375 LSSQQNEENDMFGTS
+375 LSSQQNEEGEMFGTS
-390 SVARN
+390 SIARGM
-395 LVRVTTK
+395 VRSVSK
-402 MIDAVS
+402 MVNAVS
-408 RNTPDGVKRWIGKRF
+408 AKTPRGVKNWINKRF

-445 AGLLIAVGTSFQLP
+445 GGLLIALGTSLKLP

-480 SRESAVYRVT
+480 GRESAVYRVT
-490 GVVSVIG
+490 GVVSVVG

-504 AAFIIAALVA
+504 AAFLIAALVA
-514 TILNYG
+514 TVLNFG
-520 GIVAMY
+520 GVVAMF
-526 IMIAIVIY
+526 IMIALVIF
-534 LLIRSHVNYNKK
+534 LLIRSHINYNKK
-546 KSEEKADEKMDVILK
+546 KGKEKTDEKMVKILK
-561 SENQDE
+561 SENKDE
-567 VWDNLKAHT
+567 VWENLRLHA
-576 AETLAHTLTF
+576 ADTLTHTLSF
-586 SAEAYKKMFDSF
+586 SAETYKTMFESF
-598 SRDALRPLKSTLIK
+598 SKDALRPLKGSIVK
-612 IVEEKALMKKQRRAE
+612 IVEEKAMMKKQRRAE
-627 TRGLQRIDQQM
+627 TRGLQRIDQQL

-666 MREHADNSFNPL
+666 MKEHADNSFSPL
-678 SKKYV
+678 SKNYV
-683 EEFSPYCNNVYKV
+683 EEFSPYCRDVYNV

-703 IATGDYTNA
+703 IVTGNYA
-712 EEVSTRAKNLKHQL
+712 ASEEVSARAKNLKHAL

-738 QSNGSL
+738 QSKGSL

-767 LRGGNK
+767 LRGSNK
-773 FFALQV
+773 FFATTV
-779 TPSEEPKL
+779 TVAGPDDESEEQA